1 MKHKEPENKVMVGK
15 FMFLKRIFATE
26 NRWGI
31 YIGVIVAVVGGVF
44 NHLFPSLQF
53 VTYILQGVT
62 VIVLTE
68 LFGTVINHCQ
78 RETIESATKIALFKI
93 EDKYERISCNSTNL
107 FEIFQLNNGANYSN
121 LTHNIFFN
129 KLIESYTNNGKK
141 RKYYIPTDTYYEV
154 IKSFLDIGYKMKTI
168 NGVLLP
174 FWYAPKEKDDALKQ
188 YTLFCK
194 KHTDL
199 CERITYYQDF
209 NGNSWKD
216 DTVGMIYLDL
226 LSSEKSD
233 DVAVRWLITLI
244 ANIDELKDVFGTDIE
259 KILGETLTNID
270 YLQHHNNE
278 QFNAAIKKNIS
289 NISEFL
295 EQKCNNNAT
304 NSSEMTT
311 IINNLFFE
319 EMKGKN
325 KFVKKSEIDTR
336 FKDVVNFEEVTE
348 IGYYYK
354 DDYQFVMFLNG
365 SNTGPSIELE
375 IIIEKDK
382 IAEIQPILDDLFKEN
397 KE

>member
-1 MKHKEPENKVMVGK
+1 MEHKELENKVMGGK
-15 FMFLKRIFATE
+15 FTFLKRIFAAE

-31 YIGVIVAVVGGVF
+31 YIGVIVAVIGGVSNYF
-44 NHLFPSLQF
+44 FPSLQI
-53 VTYILQGVT
+53 VSYILQGVT

-68 LFGTVINHCQ
+68 SFGTVINHCQ
-78 RETIESATKIALFKI
+78 RETIESATKIAILKI
-93 EDKYERISCNSTNL
+93 DEKYEKISCYSTNL
-107 FEIFQLNNGANYSN
+107 FEIFQLNNGANYCN
-121 LTHNIFFN
+121 ITHNIFFN

-141 RKYYIPTDTYYEV
+141 RKYYIPTDTYYEI
-154 IKSFLDIGYKMKTI
+154 IKSFLVIGYKMKTI

-174 FWYAPKEKDDALKQ
+174 FWYVPKEKDDALKQ
-188 YTLFCK
+188 YTLFCQN
-194 KHTDL
+194 HTDL
-199 CERITYYQDF
+199 CERVTYYQDF
-209 NGNSWKD
+209 NDDSWRD
-216 DTVGMIYLDL
+216 NTVKMIYLDL
-226 LSSEKSD
+226 LHSEKSD
-233 DVAVRWLITLI
+233 DVAVRWLITLV
-244 ANIDELKDVFGTDIE
+244 ANIENLKTVFGNDIE
-259 KILGETLTNID
+259 KILGQKLTDID

-295 EQKCNNNAT
+295 EQKYNNTT

-311 IINNLFFE
+311 IINNLFSK

-336 FKDVVNFEEVTE
+336 FKNVVDFEEVTE

-382 IAEIQPILDDLFKEN
+382 IAKIQPILDDLF
-397 KE
+397 